1 MEREKMETHWIV
13 KGKNILISFLGEGYS
28 FNWEIVMELESGRV
42 IGNSISTREDA
53 SSVAEAITNA
63 LLAAIE
69 RPAEIILIHK
79 SPTLFREVQ
88 GHLTLRGIQIPLLQP
103 TPQHEV
109 KGYIIDMFL
118 EQFERKVKTLE
129 IKGKTKLEVA
139 KEIMKAIVSVYTSM
153 INDPPKRFV
162 EEKTEEKKAAKTY
175 MPPPI
180 KEHVLQADIGSRVN
194 VSSLNH
200 HSKPRVLIAD
210 DSYSELQLV
219 EMALKEAGYDTV
231 TVMDGE
237 AAEYKMR
244 VEKFDAAVID
254 IIMPKKNGYQVCRD
268 MRKDPAYKDIPI
280 IMVSSK
286 NQTSDKVWGLKQGAN
301 EYLVKPFNPNDLI
314 KAIKKY
320 VKLPA

>member
-1 MEREKMETHWIV
+1 MEKERRETNWIV

-28 FNWEIVMELESGRV
+28 FNWEIVMELETGRV
-42 IGNSISTREDA
+42 VGSAIGEREDA
-53 SSVAEAITNA
+53 SLISGAITNA
-63 LLAAIE
+63 LLAANE
-69 RPAEIILIHK
+69 RPSEVILMHK
-79 SPTLFREVQ
+79 SPTLFKEVQ
-88 GHLTLRGIQIPLLQP
+88 GHISLKGIQIHLSQP
-103 TPQHEV
+103 TPQYEV

-118 EQFERKVKTLE
+118 EQFERKLKTLE
-129 IKGKTKLEVA
+129 IKGKTKLDVA
-139 KEIMKAIVSVYTSM
+139 REIMKAVVSLYSSM
-153 INDPPKRFV
+153 INDPPKRFIEENK
-162 EEKTEEKKAAKTY
+162 EEKITAKAY
-175 MPPPI
+175 MPPPV
-180 KEHVLQADIGSRVN
+180 KEHVLQAEVGSKVN
-194 VSSLNH
+194 FYASNH
-200 HSKPRVLIAD
+200 NKPRVLIAD

-219 EMALKEAGYDTV
+219 EMALKDAGYDTV

-268 MRKDPAYKDIPI
+268 MRKDTAYKDIPI

-286 NQTSDKVWGLKQGAN
+286 NQASDKVWGLKQGAN
-301 EYLVKPFNPNDLI
+301 EYIVKPFNPNDLI

>member
-1 MEREKMETHWIV
+1 MERGKMETHWIV

-28 FNWEIVMELESGRV
+28 FNWEIVMELETGRV
-42 IGNSISTREDA
+42 VGSDVGEREDA
-53 SSVAEAITNA
+53 ALISNAITNA
-63 LLAAIE
+63 LINANDK
-69 RPAEIILIHK
+69 PSEIILIHK
-79 SPTLFREVQ
+79 SPTLFREVH
-88 GHLTLRGIQIPLLQP
+88 GHLTLKGIQIPLLQP
-103 TPQHEV
+103 THQQEV

-118 EQFERKVKTLE
+118 EQFERKVKSLE
-129 IKGKTKLEVA
+129 IKGKTKLDVA
-139 KEIMKAIVSVYTSM
+139 REIMKVIVSLYTSM
-153 INDPPKRFV
+153 INDPPKRFI
-162 EEKTEEKKAAKTY
+162 EEKTEEKKAANVYT
-175 MPPPI
+175 PPPI
-180 KEHVLQADIGSRVN
+180 KEHVLQAEVGRQLRV
-194 VSSLNH
+194 SASDR
-200 HSKPRVLIAD
+200 SKPRVLIAD

-268 MRKDPAYKDIPI
+268 MRKDPAYRDIPI

-301 EYLVKPFNPNDLI
+301 EYLVKPFDPNDLI

>member
-1 MEREKMETHWIV
+1 
-13 KGKNILISFLGEGYS
+13 
-28 FNWEIVMELESGRV
+28 
-42 IGNSISTREDA
+42 
-53 SSVAEAITNA
+53 
-63 LLAAIE
+63 
-69 RPAEIILIHK
+69 
-79 SPTLFREVQ
+79 
-88 GHLTLRGIQIPLLQP
+88 
-103 TPQHEV
+103 
-109 KGYIIDMFL
+109 
-118 EQFERKVKTLE
+118 
-129 IKGKTKLEVA
+129 
-139 KEIMKAIVSVYTSM
+139 M

-162 EEKTEEKKAAKTY
+162 EEKRAEPVYT
-175 MPPPI
+175 PPPV
-180 KEHVLQADIGSRVN
+180 KEHVLQAEVKQTKFSLSGSG
-194 VSSLNH
+194 
-200 HSKPRVLIAD
+200 KPRILIAD

-219 EMALKEAGYDTV
+219 EMVLKEAGYDTV

-286 NQTSDKVWGLKQGAN
+286 NQASDKVWGLRQGAN
-301 EYLVKPFNPNDLI
+301 EYLVKPFNPNDLV

>member
-1 MEREKMETHWIV
+1 MEREKMEAHWIV

-28 FNWEIVMELESGRV
+28 FNWEIVMELETGRV
-42 IGNSISTREDA
+42 VGSDVGEREDA
-53 SSVAEAITNA
+53 ALISNAITNA
-63 LLAAIE
+63 LINANDK
-69 RPAEIILIHK
+69 PSEIILIHK

-88 GHLTLRGIQIPLLQP
+88 GHLTLKGIQIPLLQP

-118 EQFERKVKTLE
+118 EQFERKVKSLE
-129 IKGKTKLEVA
+129 IKGKTKLDVA
-139 KEIMKAIVSVYTSM
+139 REIMKAIVSLYTSM
-153 INDPPKRFV
+153 INDPPKKFI
-162 EEKTEEKKAAKTY
+162 EQKTEEKKAANVYT
-175 MPPPI
+175 PPPI
-180 KEHVLQADIGSRVN
+180 KEHVLQAEVGRQLRV
-194 VSSLNH
+194 SASD